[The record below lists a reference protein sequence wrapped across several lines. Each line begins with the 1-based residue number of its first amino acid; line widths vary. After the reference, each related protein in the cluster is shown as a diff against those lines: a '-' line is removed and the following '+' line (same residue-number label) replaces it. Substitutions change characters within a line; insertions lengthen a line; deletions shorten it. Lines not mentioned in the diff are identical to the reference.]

1 MTGLR
6 AIWYAMARALDGL
19 RRTPAVAAAVTG
31 AVAVGFLLVGVVHLL
46 AHNIEAMA
54 QAWGGGAHMVVY
66 LESGT
71 PAADAEKLRAALASV
86 PAVARSVHVS
96 PAQALERLR
105 RSLGDHQNL
114 DDFND
119 VDDFD
124 ILVEDELG
132 AAFLPASIEVT
143 FAAGVEDVARSHSLV
158 ARVEAAVGVDEVVFV
173 GDWADRLT
181 LLMRTLRYGVW
192 CFFGLM
198 GAACVYVVATTMR
211 LRAQAH
217 RREAEVMEL
226 CGASAAF
233 VRGPLLIEGM
243 MQGALGAAV
252 AMGALWLLFDTGASA
267 VRETLRQALGSGQVA
282 FLPVAHV
289 AAFVAAGAV
298 LGFLGSLLVTGRRY
312 A

>member
-6 AIWYAMARALDGL
+6 AIWYAMGRALDGL

-54 QAWGGGAHMVVY
+54 KAWGGGAHMVVY

-71 PAADAEKLRAALASV
+71 PAADAEKLRATLASV

-105 RSLGDHQNL
+105 RSLGDHQDL
-114 DDFND
+114 
-119 VDDFD
+119 D

-143 FAAGVEDVARSHSLV
+143 FAAGVEDVARNHSLV
-158 ARVEAAVGVDEVVFV
+158 TRVEAAVGVDEVVFV

-181 LLMRTLRYGVW
+181 MLMRTLRYGVW

-243 MQGALGAAV
+243 VQGALGAAA
-252 AMGALWLLFDTGASA
+252 AMGMLWLLFDTGAGA

-282 FLPVAHV
+282 FLPAAHV
-289 AAFVAAGAV
+289 AAFVAAGAA
-298 LGFLGSLLVTGRRY
+298 LGLLGSLLVTGRRY

>member
-1 MTGLR
+1 MTRLR
-6 AIWYAMARALDGL
+6 ALWYAMGRAADGL
-19 RRTPAVAAAVTG
+19 RRTRGVAAAVTG

-54 QAWGGGAHMVVY
+54 RTWGGGAHMVIY
-66 LESGT
+66 LEPGAS
-71 PAADAEKLRAALASV
+71 AADADKLRDALVAV
-86 PAVARSVHVS
+86 PAVSRAVHVS

-105 RSLGDHQNL
+105 RSLGDHQDL
-114 DDFND
+114 
-119 VDDFD
+119 D

-158 ARVEAAVGVDEVVFV
+158 ARIEAAVGVDEVVFV

-181 LLMRTLRYGVW
+181 LLMRSLRYGVW
-192 CFFGLM
+192 CFFALM

-233 VRGPLLIEGM
+233 VRGPLLIEGVV
-243 MQGALGAAV
+243 QGALGAAA
-252 AMGALWLLFDTGASA
+252 AMGALWLLFDTGAGA
-267 VRETLRQALGSGQVA
+267 VRETLRQALGTGQVA

-289 AAFVAAGAV
+289 AGFVAAGAA
-298 LGFLGSLLVTGRRY
+298 LGLIGSLLVTGRRH

>member
-6 AIWYAMARALDGL
+6 AIWYALGRALDGL

-71 PAADAEKLRAALASV
+71 PAADAEKLRATLASV

-105 RSLGDHQNL
+105 RSLGDHQDL
-114 DDFND
+114 
-119 VDDFD
+119 D

-143 FAAGVEDVARSHSLV
+143 FAAGVEDVARNHSLV

-181 LLMRTLRYGVW
+181 MLMRTLRYGVW

-243 MQGALGAAV
+243 VQGALGAAA
-252 AMGALWLLFDTGASA
+252 AMGMLWLLFDTGAGA

-282 FLPVAHV
+282 FLPAAHV
-289 AAFVAAGAV
+289 AAFVAAGAA
-298 LGFLGSLLVTGRRY
+298 LGLLGSLLVTGRRY

>member
-6 AIWYAMARALDGL
+6 AIWYAMGRAMDGL
-19 RRTPAVAAAVTG
+19 RRTPAVALAVTG

-54 QAWGGGAHMVVY
+54 RTWGGGAHMVVY
-66 LESGT
+66 LEAGT
-71 PAADAEKLRAALASV
+71 PADDAEKLRAALDSM
-86 PAVARSVHVS
+86 PAVARSVHVT
-96 PAQALERLR
+96 PAQALTRLR
-105 RSLGDHQNL
+105 RSLGDHQDL
-114 DDFND
+114 DDFD
-119 VDDFD
+119 V
-124 ILVEDELG
+124 LVEGELG

-143 FAAGVEDVARSHSLV
+143 FAAGVEDVARNHSLV
-158 ARVEAAVGVDEVVFV
+158 TRIEAAVGVDEVVFV

-181 LLMRTLRYGVW
+181 MLMRSLRYGVW

-198 GAACVYVVATTMR
+198 ALACVYVVATTMR
-211 LRAQAH
+211 LRARAH

-233 VRGPLLIEGM
+233 VRGPLLIEGTV
-243 MQGALGAAV
+243 QGALGAAV
-252 AMGALWLLFDTGASA
+252 AMGALWLIFDTGAGA
-267 VRETLRQALGSGQVA
+267 VRETLRQALGSGQVE

-289 AAFVAAGAV
+289 AVFVAAGAA
-298 LGFLGSLLVTGRRY
+298 LGLLGSLLVTGRRH

>member
-6 AIWYAMARALDGL
+6 AIWYAMGRAMDGL

-54 QAWGGGAHMVVY
+54 RTWGGGAHMVVY
-66 LESGT
+66 LEPGT
-71 PAADAEKLRAALASV
+71 PAGDAEKLRAALGSV

-105 RSLGDHQNL
+105 RSLGDHQDL
-114 DDFND
+114 
-119 VDDFD
+119 D

-143 FAAGVEDVARSHSLV
+143 FAAGVEDVARNHSLV

-181 LLMRTLRYGVW
+181 LLMRSLRYGVW

-217 RREAEVMEL
+217 RRDAEVMEL

-243 MQGALGAAV
+243 VQGALGATA
-252 AMGALWLLFDTGASA
+252 AMGALWLIFDTGAGA
-267 VRETLRQALGSGQVA
+267 VRETLREALGSGQVA

-289 AAFVAAGAV
+289 AAFVAAGAA
-298 LGFLGSLLVTGRRY
+298 LGLLGSLLVTGRRH

>member
-6 AIWYAMARALDGL
+6 AIWYAMGRALDGL
-19 RRTPAVAAAVTG
+19 RRTPAVAVAVTG

-46 AHNIEAMA
+46 AHNIEGMA
-54 QAWGGGAHMVVY
+54 RAWGGGAHMVVY
-66 LESGT
+66 LEPGT
-71 PAADAEKLRAALASV
+71 PAADAEKLRAALGSV

-105 RSLGDHQNL
+105 RSLGDHQDL
-114 DDFND
+114 
-119 VDDFD
+119 D

-143 FAAGVEDVARSHSLV
+143 FAAGVEDVARNHSLV

-181 LLMRTLRYGVW
+181 LLMRSLRYGVW

-243 MQGALGAAV
+243 VQGALGAAV
-252 AMGALWLLFDTGASA
+252 AMGALWLLFDTGAGA

-289 AAFVAAGAV
+289 AVFVAAGAA
-298 LGFLGSLLVTGRRY
+298 LGLLGSLLVTGRRY